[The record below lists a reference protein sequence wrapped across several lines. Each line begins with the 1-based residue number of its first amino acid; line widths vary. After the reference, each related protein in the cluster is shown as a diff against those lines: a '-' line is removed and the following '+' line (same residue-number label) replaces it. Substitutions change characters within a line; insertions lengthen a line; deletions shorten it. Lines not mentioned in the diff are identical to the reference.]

1 MPSEKHKR
9 GSKTGRDVVLDT
21 CCLVNLAAI
30 DGTLDCLASFE
41 LIWYVP
47 TAVQTEGVFI
57 RVAADSR
64 EVQRIDLTPSITKGT
79 VQICSPADDAEHAL
93 YVELALNLGD
103 GEAMALAI
111 AKHRGWKVATDDRK
125 ARTKADA
132 VGVSVV
138 TTPEL
143 VQRWA
148 SDTARSKADVTMALR
163 RIETLARFSPAENS
177 PAAKW
182 WRQLLDEN
190 LGA

>member
-21 CCLVNLAAI
+21 CCVVNLAAI
-30 DGTLDCLASFE
+30 DGTLDCLASFK
-41 LIWYVP
+41 LTWYVP

-57 RVAADSR
+57 RTAADSR
-64 EVQRIDLTPSITKGT
+64 EVHRIDLTASITKGT
-79 VQICSPADDAEHAL
+79 VQICSPADDAEYAL

-111 AKHRGWKVATDDRK
+111 AKNRGWKVATDDRK
-125 ARTKADA
+125 ARNKADG

-148 SDTARSKADVTMALR
+148 SETARSRAEVAMALR

-182 WRQLLDEN
+182 WRDLLDEN
-190 LGA
+190 LAG

>member
-1 MPSEKHKR
+1 MPSEEHKR
-9 GSKTGRDVVLDT
+9 TSKADRDVVLDT

-57 RVAADSR
+57 RAAADSR
-64 EVQRIDLTPSITKGT
+64 EVQRIDLTASITKGA

-111 AKHRGWKVATDDRK
+111 AKNRGWKVATDDRK
-125 ARTKADA
+125 ARNKADA
-132 VGVSVV
+132 IGVSVV

-148 SDTARSKADVTMALR
+148 SDTARSRAEVAMALR

-177 PAAKW
+177 PGAKW
-182 WRQLLDEN
+182 WRQLLEEKPES
-190 LGA
+190 

>member
-1 MPSEKHKR
+1 
-9 GSKTGRDVVLDT
+9 
-21 CCLVNLAAI
+21 
-30 DGTLDCLASFE
+30 

-47 TAVQTEGVFI
+47 TAVQTEGIFI

-148 SDTARSKADVTMALR
+148 SNSGLSKAQVADALR
-163 RIETLARFSPAENS
+163 RIETLARFAPADS
-177 PAAKW
+177 SAAAHW
-182 WRQLLDEN
+182 WRQG
-190 LGA
+190 LGQNPEG

>member
-1 MPSEKHKR
+1 MPNEKHKR
-9 GSKTGRDVVLDT
+9 GSQAGRDVVLDT

-30 DGTLDCLASFE
+30 DGTLDCLASFG

-47 TAVQTEGVFI
+47 IAVQTEGVFI
-57 RVAADSR
+57 RVAADGR
-64 EVQRIDLTPSITKGT
+64 EVKRIDLTSSVTKGA

-111 AKHRGWKVATDDRK
+111 AKNRGWKVATDDRK
-125 ARTKADA
+125 ARNKADA
-132 VGVSVV
+132 IGVSVV

-148 SDTARSKADVTMALR
+148 SDSPRSKAEVAMALR
-163 RIETLARFSPAENS
+163 RVETLARFSPAENS

-182 WRQLLDEN
+182 WRQLLEEN
-190 LGA
+190 LGS